1 MQHKN
6 LDARDYIDK
15 NKSPGTDRPE
25 EIEFDPD
32 HARLV
37 GYWTIEE
44 IYFGLITT
52 LVIVCMA
59 ILW

>member
-1 MQHKN
+1 MTFF
-6 LDARDYIDK
+6 DK
-15 NKSPGTDRPE
+15 NKSPGAERPE

-44 IYFGLITT
+44 IYFGVITT